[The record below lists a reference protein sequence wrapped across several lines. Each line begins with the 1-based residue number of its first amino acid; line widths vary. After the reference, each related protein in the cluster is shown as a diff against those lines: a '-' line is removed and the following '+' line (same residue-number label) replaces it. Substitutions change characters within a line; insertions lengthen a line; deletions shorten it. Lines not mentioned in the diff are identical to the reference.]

1 MKNVEAQ
8 GVKRIDF
15 KKNFI
20 LCEKPFDNED
30 KPRKYYFHDTMSVDY
45 YEVYEDLEM
54 LISKGRSYADVYNS
68 QKKVHELLN
77 QSKVADAAIENYNS
91 MALVSEKLQK
101 REHPALR
108 MVALFS
114 CKEDENRDKFDDV
127 VMDKKIRDWR
137 NEGFAMEDFF
147 HLAFNLVEGFLES
160 YKEVSQ
166 GLLKKPTS
174 AKQSTGPAEKEKS
187 GGQSS

>member
-1 MKNVEAQ
+1 VEVQ

-20 LCEKPFDNED
+20 LCEKPFDEEK

-54 LISKGRSYADVYNS
+54 LLSKGRSYADVYNS

-77 QSKVADAAIENYNS
+77 QSKVADAAIENFNS
-91 MALVSEKLQK
+91 MTLVSEKLQK

-108 MVALFS
+108 MIALFA
-114 CKEDENRDKFDDV
+114 CGEQENRDKYDDV
-127 VMDKKIRDWR
+127 VMDRKIRDWK

-147 HLAFNLVEGFLES
+147 QLAFNLVEGFMES
-160 YKEVSQ
+160 YREVSQ
-166 GLLKKPTS
+166 GLLKRPASSRASKKS
-174 AKQSTGPAEKEKS
+174 AGKEKS
-187 GGQSS
+187 GGPNS

>member
-1 MKNVEAQ
+1 MEAN

-45 YEVYEDLEM
+45 YEIYEDIEM
-54 LISKGRSYADVYNS
+54 LLAKGRSYADVYNS
-68 QKKVHELLN
+68 QKKIHELLN
-77 QSKVADAAIENYNS
+77 QSKMADAAIENFNS
-91 MALVSEKLQK
+91 MTLVSEKLQK
-101 REHPALR
+101 REHPALK
-108 MVALFS
+108 MVALFA
-114 CKEDENRDKFDDV
+114 CGECENRDKYDNV

-147 HLAFNLVEGFLES
+147 QLAFSLVEGFLES
-160 YKEVSQ
+160 YREVSQ
-166 GLLKKPTS
+166 GLLSKPQSSKASKKS
-174 AKQSTGPAEKEKS
+174 AEKEKS

>member
-1 MKNVEAQ
+1 VEAQ

-15 KKNFI
+15 KKNHI
-20 LCEKPFDNED
+20 ICEKPFDGED

-54 LISKGRSYADVYNS
+54 LVSKGRSYADVYNS

-91 MALVSEKLQK
+91 MTLVSEKLQK

-108 MVALFS
+108 MVALFA
-114 CKEDENRDKFDDV
+114 CREDENRDKFNDV
-127 VMDKKIRDWR
+127 VMDKKIRDWK

-147 HLAFNLVEGFLES
+147 QLAFNLVEGFLES

-166 GLLKKPTS
+166 GHLKKPQS
-174 AKQSTGPAEKEKS
+174 AKASTVSAEKEKS
-187 GGQSS
+187 GGPSCSQQ

>member
-1 MKNVEAQ
+1 MEAQ

-15 KKNFI
+15 KENHI
-20 LCEKPFDNED
+20 ICDKPFDGEK

-54 LISKGRSYADVYNS
+54 LLSKGRSYADVYRS

-91 MALVSEKLQK
+91 LMLVNEKLQK

-108 MVALFS
+108 MIALFACS
-114 CKEDENRDKFDDV
+114 ETENRDKFDDV
-127 VMDKKIRDWR
+127 VMDKKIRDWK

-147 HLAFNLVEGFLES
+147 QLAFNLVDGFMES
-160 YKEVSQ
+160 YREVSQ
-166 GLLKKPTS
+166 GLLGKP
-174 AKQSTGPAEKEKS
+174 QSGKPSTKSEEKEKS
-187 GGQSS
+187 GGQGS